1 MYHEYKKPASFF
13 KEIRGLPVM
22 QAAGE
27 LYTSSKNSSRI
38 LSTGLAIVEYGI
50 SSVAGKFDTDSVIA
64 HRVDELAG
72 ESVCRLKEKYPA
84 LQEPP
89 EELKSQAQLTART
102 AVRWVMKTV
111 PGRLLMGG
119 LDLAIDAGEGVMRQ
133 LLPRDK
139 SPRKLPGTRAAVKR
153 QPLKSEPKYAS
164 EDSGACEGDGSART
178 SDKAL
183 QTRVVRRPQPRGLRG
198 KALEVI
204 EFLVSRLK
212 YVRRYVGGKR
222 RRPARVGM
230 SPEKER
236 EIRNRRRISPRKK
249 TPTSLIGRLTSK
261 LLGYKAS
268 RFVDLGKGT
277 GGLGEAERKRKHDDI
292 VSDPGSASEEDLH
305 NFDFNNYNSDD
316 DPDYQPSATGES
328 DTSVS
333 QDLSESD
340 IEAEVVEH
348 GPGLLQLK
356 DKQPGILLASQPS
369 KAQPEDDICLK
380 PQWQKQ

>member
-1 MYHEYKKPASFF
+1 
-13 KEIRGLPVM
+13 
-22 QAAGE
+22 
-27 LYTSSKNSSRI
+27 
-38 LSTGLAIVEYGI
+38 
-50 SSVAGKFDTDSVIA
+50 

-222 RRPARVGM
+222 RRPAR
-230 SPEKER
+230 
-236 EIRNRRRISPRKK
+236 
-249 TPTSLIGRLTSK
+249 
-261 LLGYKAS
+261 AS

-316 DPDYQPSATGES
+316 DPDYQ
-328 DTSVS
+328 
-333 QDLSESD
+333 
-340 IEAEVVEH
+340 
-348 GPGLLQLK
+348 
-356 DKQPGILLASQPS
+356 ASQPS